1 MEPRGYIDP
10 PFNLKSEEPFYD
22 QKTIN
27 SQGWA
32 RPYADNMINWET
44 TPDLGE
50 NDHTVITLHNP
61 TWKNPLAKTDDGTGD
76 DTVLW

>member
-1 MEPRGYIDP
+1 
-10 PFNLKSEEPFYD
+10 
-22 QKTIN
+22 
-27 SQGWA
+27 
-32 RPYADNMINWET
+32 MINWET

-50 NDHTVITLHNP
+50 NDHTVINLHNP